1 MVPAIWENVC
11 HCSTSRI
18 LTSQPENTDLLIGK
32 RNFRL
37 WSCIKTS
44 VLFIFSY
51 FFFCVCTLHCIELK
65 CPSPFILW
73 QFCPRIAAQSFF
85 GFIPGF
91 KLKGSIEKEK
101 KKPQKILTCL
111 CSIVISAHCECCDLQ
126 WQLVQVLSTF
136 ISEHL
141 PEQRLYS
148 NDTRLNVTIK
158 IWKMWCVLND
168 INKLVVSQLN
178 LLRSPQQSSQQSSEN
193 NEQTPCVGGAQA
205 CTTCQVKVKQ
215 ILICSSLPR
224 QHPKFVSTRTIM
236 YFHTHL
242 NWEINVNLKKSKSII
257 PFIC

>member
-1 MVPAIWENVC
+1 M
-11 HCSTSRI
+11 
-18 LTSQPENTDLLIGK
+18 
-32 RNFRL
+32 
-37 WSCIKTS
+37 
-44 VLFIFSY
+44 
-51 FFFCVCTLHCIELK
+51 
-65 CPSPFILW
+65 
-73 QFCPRIAAQSFF
+73 
-85 GFIPGF
+85 
-91 KLKGSIEKEK
+91 
-101 KKPQKILTCL
+101 
-111 CSIVISAHCECCDLQ
+111 ISAHCECCDLQ

-178 LLRSPQQSSQQSSEN
+178 LLRSPRQSSQQSSEN

-236 YFHTHL
+236 YFHTDL

-257 PFIC
+257 PFICQQQNGIMGIKSAAQNIINPVQWNMYVIAWCYITTWKSQPMWISYKYLHLVMNNALIIKMSFELQW